1 MASAYDWKVA
11 LRKAGVAAA
20 LVVLAAV
27 GAQLAQAQ
35 SLRPLLDG
43 RFWDKQA
50 ALGLAAA
57 IAAVIAW
64 ASNYASWVKAR
75 EGSGEPALEKRA

>member
-1 MASAYDWKVA
+1 VAYDWKVA
-11 LRKAGVAAA
+11 LRKAAVAAA
-20 LVVLAAV
+20 LVVLGAV

-57 IAAVIAW
+57 IGAVIAW

-75 EGSGEPALEKRA
+75 EVANGSPPV